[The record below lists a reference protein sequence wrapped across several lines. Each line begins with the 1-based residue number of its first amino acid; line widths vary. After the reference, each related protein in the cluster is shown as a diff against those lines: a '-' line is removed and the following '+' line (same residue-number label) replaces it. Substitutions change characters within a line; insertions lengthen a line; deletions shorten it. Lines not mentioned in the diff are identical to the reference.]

1 MIISCSYLKIIY
13 CKEKAG
19 MKNRDTMSSKLVKE
33 VPDTLDKNADD
44 FKSLK
49 GKVNDI
55 FKTYRNHLTVS
66 HFL

>member
-44 FKSLK
+44 CKSLK
-49 GKVNDI
+49 EKV
-55 FKTYRNHLTVS
+55 K
-66 HFL
+66 